1 MYPANPQTIL
11 NKIDV
16 SHLHHSWSAYQNY
29 VHQAQTSPYWKNAE
43 YEGFTLVAQGQS
55 KEYCKKWIS
64 YGCDNVKQHPN
75 KQHYAE
81 HQLKSC
87 KVAFCPKC
95 FESWI
100 GRQANRTTRRLSKFL
115 ESRKIRKHYKFRHII
130 LSPPNTSKN
139 TPYKNLKKFLDF
151 ALKVANI
158 RTCAIVFHP
167 FRFNKDKSVPV
178 FSPHFHLL
186 VYGHVTNTTE
196 FYNKTKWFIKNKG
209 ELKTDKDIFSCVR
222 YLLSHA
228 GVRKSTH
235 AVRYLGDISYRKLKV
250 EKEAKI
256 SHCPYCELPLRIFFI
271 NFTSGHKP
279 PPIDHVGLWDS
290 SCFRPVEDIDNDTK
304 IPFYEMNENNS
315 GYTEH
320 KIYSFEEL
328 LHIKMNT
335 PKIAHHKYLM
345 NQLKFKTSINCQT
358 ITSFCN

>member
-11 NKIDV
+11 LTENKT
-16 SHLHHSWSAYQNY
+16 AYENY
-29 VHQAQTSPYWKNAE
+29 VYQAQTSPYWKNAE

>member
-1 MYPANPQTIL
+1 VYPANPQTIL
-11 NKIDV
+11 LTENKT
-16 SHLHHSWSAYQNY
+16 AYENY
-29 VHQAQTSPYWKNAE
+29 VYQAQTSPYWKNAE